1 MYKGRFGIF
10 ENIIKEIMIVYK
22 HDERPWL
29 IGYSGGKDSTLLV
42 SLVYE
47 AVKRLKSARVK
58 LNKKI
63 YVITSDTMVE
73 NPIVKEYMHY
83 SSDSINRAADKD
95 HDDLPIEAHI
105 VYPEPEQ
112 TFWSR
117 IIGLGYPT
125 PEPPGFRWCTDRLKI
140 MPMNRFVNDQIKES
154 GQIII
159 LLGVRKGESA
169 TRFKTIT
176 AREIEGK
183 LLNLHNDIPNAYV
196 YNPITEVPNELV
208 WEFLLK
214 DDCTSPW
221 GTDMKY
227 LFNLYQGESTSEE
240 QSVLGEVDRDKIPVA
255 GNSRFGCWCCTMVK
269 EDKSMQNFIRQS
281 SGDTMRILTS
291 LRDFRNWLLEIRENR
306 TYRDNK
312 RRNGTVYK
320 KADGS
325 FGLGPF
331 TLQARKMIL
340 KRLLMLENETG
351 LELITI
357 DELKAIDKMWDQEG
371 DLSRRSLVNIYAEV
385 KNKRLPW
392 DEYKMPRF
400 DEEDIDTIKR
410 IALKYN
416 LPFELITK
424 LIVSVDN
431 NKNTTRNNRMKKEF
445 DQIIGQEWL
454 HFDAVKGALRNE
466 DKTHSD

>member
-1 MYKGRFGIF
+1 MYEGKFAVF
-10 ENIIKEIMIVYK
+10 ESIIREIMVVYL
-22 HDERPWL
+22 HDDRPWL

-47 AVKRLKSARVK
+47 AVKRLKAAESK
-58 LNKKI
+58 LSKKI

-73 NPIVKEYMHY
+73 NPIVKSYMH
-83 SSDSINRAADKD
+83 SSSESINRAASKNN
-95 HDDLPIEAHI
+95 DDLPIEAHI
-105 VYPEPEQ
+105 IYPEPEQ

-140 MPMNRFVNDQIKES
+140 MPMNKFVDDRIKES

-169 TRFKTIT
+169 TRLKTIS

-183 LLNLHNDIPNAYV
+183 LLNMHNDIPNAYV
-196 YNPITEVPNELV
+196 YNPITDVPNDLV

-214 DDCTSPW
+214 DNCESPW

-227 LFNLYQGESTSEE
+227 LFNLYQGESMGEE
-240 QSVLGEVDRDKIPVA
+240 QSVLGEVDRDKIPVT

-269 EDKSMQNFIRQS
+269 EDKSLQNFINKS
-281 SGDTMRILTS
+281 SGDDARILIA
-291 LRDFRNWLLEIRENR
+291 LRDFRNWLLEMRESR
-306 TYRDNK
+306 IYRDNK
-312 RRNGTVYK
+312 RRNGAMYK

-331 TLQARKMIL
+331 TLEARRLIL
-340 KRLLMLENETG
+340 KRLLLLENETG
-351 LELITI
+351 LELITEP
-357 DELKAIDKMWDQEG
+357 ELKIIDKMWDEEG
-371 DLSRRSLVNIYAEV
+371 DLSCRNLVNIYYDV
-385 KNKRLPW
+385 KGKKLPW
-392 DEYKMPRF
+392 DEYKTPRF
-400 DEEDIDTIKR
+400 DDESIGVIES
-410 IALKYN
+410 IAAKYN

-424 LIVSVDN
+424 LIVSVDI
-431 NKNTTRNNRMKKEF
+431 NKNITRNNKMQKAF
-445 DQIIGQEWL
+445 DQIIGQGWL
-454 HFDAVKGALRNE
+454 HYDAVERVLDNE
-466 DKTHSD
+466 N